1 MNVLLQE
8 VLGYLRTGKL
18 VTPDLSNRIIVLLQ
32 EVLGYLRTGNLV
44 TQGLSDRMIVLL
56 QEVLGYLRTGK
67 LVTQGLSDRMIEK
80 LKLECDFFNLKGLR
94 FQIQVAYPH
103 PDDEIVIDARG
114 TRIKTVRRIITKGKD
129 NSLIEVETFSSLFDP
144 QSPKLLQ
151 AEDDGSYKI
160 DADPKYVEEYFL
172 ARCECESE
180 ESEDRVYGEFCD
192 KYGFDMMIQWN
203 GEFIKKYY

>member
-1 MNVLLQE
+1 M
-8 VLGYLRTGKL
+8 LGYLRTGKL
-18 VTPDLSNRIIVLLQ
+18 VTP
-32 EVLGYLRTGNLV
+32 
-44 TQGLSDRMIVLL
+44 
-56 QEVLGYLRTGK
+56 
-67 LVTQGLSDRMIEK
+67 GLSDRMIEK

-129 NSLIEVETFSSLFDP
+129 CRWATDVKIFSSLFDP

-160 DADPKYVEEYFL
+160 DADPRFVEWML
-172 ARCECESE
+172 AVCESDNH
-180 ESEDRVYGEFCD
+180 SNYILKDVDSCTKILD
-192 KYGFDMMIQWN
+192 
-203 GEFIKKYY
+203 